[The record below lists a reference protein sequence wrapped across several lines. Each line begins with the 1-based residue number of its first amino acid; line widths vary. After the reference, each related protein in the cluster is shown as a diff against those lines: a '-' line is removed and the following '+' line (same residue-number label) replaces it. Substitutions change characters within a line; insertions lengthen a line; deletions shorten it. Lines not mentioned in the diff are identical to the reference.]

1 MTGDIPNWN
10 LEHKG
15 EDGYS
20 WRNTETHTE
29 LAVIYEDEA
38 DSWVVTGQN
47 SRLKKVDSK
56 EDGYEYAVDYM
67 YDHPRP
73 SAML

>member
-1 MTGDIPNWN
+1 MTEEIPNWN
-10 LEHKG
+10 LEHES

-29 LAVIYEDEA
+29 LAVMYEEEA

-56 EDGYEYAVDYM
+56 EEGYEYAVEFMLDT
-67 YDHPRP
+67 PRP
-73 SAML
+73 SPMI